1 MSEDEAAPNVK
12 RSPVDANHSE
22 EPPLKVKRLTDN
34 ATLPFRATCGS
45 AGYDLCSAE
54 NTTIPAGTRK
64 MVRTDLSIAVPANH
78 YGRIAPRSGLAFK
91 KGIDIGAGV
100 IDPDYTG
107 PIGLVL
113 CNNGTSEFMIKQGDR
128 VAQLLIERVA
138 VPEIM
143 EVQELDKTTR
153 GAGGFGSTGNVTP

>member
-1 MSEDEAAPNVK
+1 
-12 RSPVDANHSE
+12 
-22 EPPLKVKRLTDN
+22 
-34 ATLPFRATCGS
+34 
-45 AGYDLCSAE
+45 
-54 NTTIPAGTRK
+54 

>member
-1 MSEDEAAPNVK
+1 MSESETAPSVK
-12 RSPVDANHSE
+12 RPVDAKDSE
-22 EPPLKVKRLTDN
+22 EPPLKVKRLTDK
-34 ATLPFRATCGS
+34 ATLPFRATPGS

-54 NTTIPAGTRK
+54 DTTIPAGTRK
-64 MVRTDLSIAVPANH
+64 MVKTDLAIAVPANH

-107 PIGLVL
+107 PLGLVL
-113 CNNGTSEFMIKQGDR
+113 CNNGTSEFLIHQGDR

-138 VPEIM
+138 VPKVL

-153 GAGGFGSTGNVTP
+153 GAGGFGSTGDITS